1 MSELIIIGFGA
12 SKKIDLANTN
22 PADVMAQLKADI
34 KDMAA
39 AEKEK
44 EAAK

>member
-1 MSELIIIGFGA
+1 MPELIIMGFGA
-12 SKKIDLANTN
+12 SKKIELTNSN

-39 AEKEK
+39 AEKGK
-44 EAAK
+44 EDKK